1 VARAAGLGLEKYAAA
16 AAAETL
22 ARLAQDDGSSE
33 TLGTVARAAKATL
46 TDAAIAAAERL
57 LADLGLSPSCAYRLI
72 AADGGVSYAAK
83 MDASRLGLERKD
95 LVVDGNGETV
105 LRRGRRVAD
114 LRRRTLLKRLLF
126 LFAGAPGRLFTK
138 EEIVEKIWGVEYHP
152 LHHDAALFTNVMRLR
167 RLLGPGGPDLLRV
180 GDGGYL
186 LAPPPDFLF
195 IERLPV

>member
-1 VARAAGLGLEKYAAA
+1 
-16 AAAETL
+16 
-22 ARLAQDDGSSE
+22 
-33 TLGTVARAAKATL
+33 
-46 TDAAIAAAERL
+46 
-57 LADLGLSPSCAYRLI
+57 
-72 AADGGVSYAAK
+72 
-83 MDASRLGLERKD
+83 MDSTRLGLERKD
-95 LVVDGNGETV
+95 LVIDGNGELV

-126 LFAGAPGRLFTK
+126 LFAGAPGRLFSK

-167 RLLGPGGPDLLRV
+167 RLLGPGGSDLLRV

-186 LAPPPDFLF
+186 LVPPPDYLF